1 MQIQLR
7 QVREACGV
15 SQQVVADAVGCTRGV
30 ISHWECGRQLPPLA
44 MIPRLAEALGV
55 AEARLLHL
63 DTRPVNDCPR
73 PPGRRAS

>member
-1 MQIQLR
+1 MQIRLR
-7 QVREACGV
+7 QVRESCGV
-15 SQQVVADAVGCTRGV
+15 SQQAVAAFVGCTRGA

-55 AEARLLHL
+55 SEVRILHL
-63 DTRPVNDCPR
+63 DTRPMNDCQR